1 MILIAVITWV
11 PTGLIEIGVLLQII
25 AIVVYLSGT
34 TVFRRLSRP
43 GGHGTDPDEE
53 NRETEAY
60 ELPEPNLSEVKR
72 TKSPEE
78 IQRQLKKLG
87 RTSKTKFVQSFKF
100 RE

>member
-1 MILIAVITWV
+1 MAS
-11 PTGLIEIGVLLQII
+11 
-25 AIVVYLSGT
+25 LSGT
-34 TVFRRLSRP
+34 TVFRRLSHQ

-53 NRETEAY
+53 NQESKTY
-60 ELPEPNLSEVKR
+60 ELPEQNLNESKR
-72 TKSPEE
+72 TKSPQE